1 MFLINGPP
9 FFSVISGFPKNKEDL
24 EKQIDERYKPYLED
38 IKMQMTQIVQERQE
52 VSKAIDKIE
61 DKIEVL
67 YIKIA
72 RQGGIILNAFWE
84 IIIFVTMLYGL
95 KSKSQLCL
103 KIVLMSPLCKAVVV
117 LGSYIMVGTNVAAA
131 IYPSVRSMHPDHYA
145 LNTLLALITLDH
157 QNFVSSLFR
166 AFGISAELSSVLIL
180 LYYIHIVRQ
189 KSKMLQHTKK
199 KKTKL
204 ETKKINLSKKYYFRL
219 QVSVDCFYH
228 ACLYGHSDV
237 VRQLIAENKIDN
249 LNIEPHTGYSGF
261 HLACAGGHLSIVH
274 QLMTKF
280 GKDLCNGLT
289 SADGKTGLELSAEN
303 GQQCV
308 VHTILT
314 SINNRNMR

>member
-1 MFLINGPP
+1 MA
-9 FFSVISGFPKNKEDL
+9 FFCSVISGSPKSKEYL

-38 IKMQMTQIVQERQE
+38 IKMQMAQIVQEKQE
-52 VSKAIDKIE
+52 VSKKIDKIE

-72 RQGGIILNAFWE
+72 RQGGIILNSFWE

-95 KSKSQLCL
+95 KSKSQWCL
-103 KIVLMSPLCKAVVV
+103 KIVFMSPLCKAGVV
-117 LGSYIMVGTNVAAA
+117 LGSYIMVGTDVAAA
-131 IYPSVRSMHPDHYA
+131 IYPGVHSMHPDHYA

-157 QNFVSSLFR
+157 QNFVSGLFR
-166 AFGISAELSSVLIL
+166 AFGISAELSSVVIL

-189 KSKMLQHTKK
+189 KSQMLQHTEKR
-199 KKTKL
+199 KTKL
-204 ETKKINLSKKYYFRL
+204 EMKKLTVSKKYYFRL
-219 QVSVDCFYH
+219 QVTNDCFYH

-249 LNIEPHTGYSGF
+249 LKIEPHTGYTGF
-261 HLACAGGHLSIVH
+261 HLACTGGHLSIVH

-280 GKDLCNGLT
+280 GKDLCNSLT
-289 SADGKTGLELSAEN
+289 STDGKTGLELSAEN
-303 GQQCV
+303 GQQYV
-308 VHTILT
+308 VHAILI